1 MSLSSDDVVLE
12 CNIEILGRERN
23 LLNDAWLE
31 MQNVYASLVDAR
43 YPDVNAFIESCE
55 LFGVIVVTDSYFE
68 RKGALEKWDTEQG
81 QTKGEMESSGEGH
94 TEPGLDGWCLD
105 TPLPPRP
112 NNTDKLLAILDGAV
126 SIPHVQQAGVAY
138 LKSIEPGEATVGVY
152 ITDAWKAETFDV
164 QIIKL
169 LLNWAFEEL
178 GFHRI
183 QTAILEGR
191 SKVPLM
197 KLFSHVGF
205 SHEGTRRKA
214 LVGPDAV
221 YKDVTYMGMV
231 DMDWRAWAMHTSTPR
246 TLWDRLFD
254 RQQREREEI
263 LIDDGDD
270 EDRFLG
276 RKASTETLKANIDE
290 YARSAKSTT
299 SSSIAGGSGAD
310 AAMSWETGIS
320 DSDWDKLDRAESIPD
335 SRVSGRVSLDSE
347 FENLILNRDD
357 ATDPA
362 ASPPNSSSISDSE
375 WMGMIDRDADW
386 EEHGEHVA
394 YP

>member
-1 MSLSSDDVVLE
+1 MS
-12 CNIEILGRERN
+12 
-23 LLNDAWLE
+23 A
-31 MQNVYASLVDAR
+31 VD
-43 YPDVNAFIESCE
+43 
-55 LFGVIVVTDSYFE
+55 
-68 RKGALEKWDTEQG
+68 
-81 QTKGEMESSGEGH
+81 
-94 TEPGLDGWCLD
+94 GL
-105 TPLPPRP
+105 TPIP
-112 NNTDKLLAILDGAV
+112 N
-126 SIPHVQQAGVAY
+126 VQQAGVAY

-169 LLNWAFEEL
+169 LLSWAFDDV

-183 QTAILEGR
+183 QTALLEGG

-214 LVGPDAV
+214 RVGPDAI

-231 DMDWRAWAMHTSTPR
+231 DMDWRVWATRNHTPR

-263 LIDDGDD
+263 LTDDGDD

-276 RKASTETLKANIDE
+276 KKASTETLRANVDE

-299 SSSIAGGSGAD
+299 TSSIAGGSGSNAV
-310 AAMSWETGIS
+310 MSSDTGIS
-320 DSDWDKLDRAESIPD
+320 GSDWDKFDLPASLPD
-335 SRVSGRVSLDSE
+335 SRGSDPLSLESE
-347 FENLILNRDD
+347 FELLISNQNNAD
-357 ATDPA
+357 APTT
-362 ASPPNSSSISDSE
+362 SPPDSPPPSVLGSE
-375 WMGMIDRDADW
+375 RRSLVDQDADW
-386 EEHGEHVA
+386 EECGEQVM